1 MGHYI
6 KALKLAPRTP
16 TAAVCHTNL
25 GSSLYKLVRGVAA
38 VCVCGCVAFTG
49 TWVWQGRH
57 DQAIKQFTNALSIN
71 PDHASGTGACC
82 SCLR

>member
-38 VCVCGCVAFTG
+38 VCVVLGGVHGYLGVAGST
-49 TWVWQGRH
+49 
-57 DQAIKQFTNALSIN
+57 
-71 PDHASGTGACC
+71 
-82 SCLR
+82 